1 MKILRDYQHSLMSEV
16 FGAWH
21 AGFRNVL
28 AVMATGAG
36 KTATMA
42 ALFHH
47 YNAVSCAIVHR
58 QELVAQISCAFA
70 DEGLYHRIIGPPKV
84 RQFIIKQHIKQFGR
98 SFIDDKSPIAVA
110 GVDTLI
116 RRVKELEQFAASC
129 RLWSGDE
136 AHHFLRENKWGTA
149 VEMFPNAYGVGWT
162 ATPERADKKG
172 LGATKSGVFHHMVF
186 GPDLQ
191 WLIDRGFLAKYKIY
205 GIPPAYVIEEEDISK
220 NTGDVKE
227 SVLRKKAHASQIV
240 GDMTRS
246 YLEYGPG
253 KLGLTFTVDIELAKE
268 QAAAYRHFGVPAEA
282 LSGETPDDIRQTT
295 MDKLRRGDI
304 KQIVNVDL
312 FGEGLDC
319 PGIEIVSDGRRTES
333 YSRYSQVFGRMIRA
347 SPGKEYGIYLDHVG
361 NVIRHNGAPVRHRD
375 WSLDDEGAPKKK
387 NDLGEVPTIYCTAC
401 KEPYERIHNKCP
413 WCGHKE
419 VPLSRSAPEHVDG
432 DLLEYDEEFLAKLRG
447 DVIDLNRNTDYRV
460 SDARSAAM
468 RNNLRAT
475 IETQQE
481 LRDCIAYWA
490 GIEKSDGFTDS
501 QSYRKFYHKF
511 GMDVM
516 AAQAL
521 EPERARK
528 LINMIRSDWV

>member
-1 MKILRDYQHSLMSEV
+1 MKILRDYQAKLESEV
-16 FGAWH
+16 FQAWN
-21 AGFRNVL
+21 AGYQNVL

-47 YNAVSCAIVHR
+47 YNAPSCAIVHR
-58 QELVAQISCAFA
+58 QELVCQISNAFA
-70 DEGLYHRIIGPPKV
+70 DEGLYHRIIGPPKII
-84 RQFIIKQHIKQFGR
+84 QFIIKQHIRLFGR
-98 SFIDDKSPIAVA
+98 SFVQANSPIAVA

-116 RRVKELEQFAASC
+116 RREQELEQWLNAC

-136 AHHFLRENKWGTA
+136 AHHFLKANKWGKA
-149 VEMFPNAYGVGWT
+149 VTLFPNARGVGWT

-172 LGATKSGVFHHMVF
+172 LGFHKSGVFNFMVF

-191 WLIDRGFLAKYKIY
+191 WLIDRGFLAKFKIY
-205 GIPPAYVIEEEDISK
+205 GIEPSYVMDEDDISK
-220 NTGDVKE
+220 STGDYKPDA
-227 SVLRKKAHASQIV
+227 LRKKAHASQIV
-240 GDMTRS
+240 GDMTKA
-246 YLEYGPG
+246 YLERAPG

-282 LSGETPDDIRQTT
+282 LSGETPDDIRQNA
-295 MDKLRRGDI
+295 MDRLRRGDI
-304 KQIVNVDL
+304 KNIVNVDL

-319 PGIEIVSDGRRTES
+319 PGIEVVSDGRRTES
-333 YSRYSQVFGRMIRA
+333 YSRYSQTFGRMIRA
-347 SPGKEYGIYLDHVG
+347 APGKEYGIYLDHVG
-361 NVIRHNGAPVRHRD
+361 NVIRHRGAPNRHRD

-387 NDLGEVPTIYCTAC
+387 NDVGEIPTVWCSAC
-401 KEPYERIHNKCP
+401 REPYEAFHNKCP

-419 VPLSRSAPEHVDG
+419 EPLSRSAPEHVDG
-432 DLLEYDEEFLAKLRG
+432 DLLEYDDEFLSKLRG
-447 DVIDLNRNTDYRV
+447 EIIDVTAQGWKPT
-460 SDARSAAM
+460 DARSAAM
-468 RNNLRAT
+468 LNNFKT
-475 IETQQE
+475 SQETQRE

-490 GIEKSDGFTDS
+490 GVEKADGFTDS

-521 EPERARK
+521 EPARARK
-528 LINMIRSDWV
+528 LIDMIRSEWI